1 MKRTVEVGFDY
12 EGDYV
17 PDDSFCIACP
27 NDDAELAELAELAAR
42 LGCTAVLNKWVALSF
57 DPNTTRRSR
66 RQYQSSWWAPP
77 PSGSARLHSATSG
90 PR

>member
-27 NDDAELAELAELAAR
+27 NDDAELAELAELASR
-42 LGCTAVLNKWVALSF
+42 LGCPLFS
-57 DPNTTRRSR
+57 
-66 RQYQSSWWAPP
+66 
-77 PSGSARLHSATSG
+77 TSG
-90 PR
+90 WR